1 MRQRKRKRK
10 IRLNVRGKVAV
21 ATLGVIA
28 AVGIFFIVRAIVHAQ
43 TQEPEV
49 VTVETEIET
58 YYADPAMVI
67 VETEATVPAETEPET
82 EPAACIEYTNEDLAW
97 MQKCVQAE
105 QGDFS
110 YRASYL
116 TASCIVNRALT
127 RGMTITEVIFED
139 GAFEVVSNGWIY
151 DAEPS
156 DQTLIACSSALISPE
171 EWCLAFSVGHQ
182 HDSWADPVE

>member
-10 IRLNVRGKVAV
+10 IRLNTRGKVAV

-49 VTVETEIET
+49 VTVETE
-58 YYADPAMVI
+58 
-67 VETEATVPAETEPET
+67 ATVPAET

-97 MQKCVQAE
+97 LQKCVQAE

-182 HDSWADPVE
+182 HDSWADPVEEIDTPWGTTEVFYTYDH